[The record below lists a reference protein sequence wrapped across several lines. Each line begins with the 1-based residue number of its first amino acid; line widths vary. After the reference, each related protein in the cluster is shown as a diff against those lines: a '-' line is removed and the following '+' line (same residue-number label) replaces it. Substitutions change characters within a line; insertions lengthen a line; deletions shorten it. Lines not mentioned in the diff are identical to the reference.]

1 MMIFRIYQCIFI
13 QPLIG
18 FNILMKVQ
26 FLAFIQ
32 RRNANFY
39 TAAGGF
45 LLSVGCAYVGS
56 YVLATEFCK
65 VTSAATFIAFALTNP
80 HLGIMFGGLFMAI
93 GAGSNH
99 LMQGK
104 LNAENET
111 LKSDKLKLEADL
123 SELPLL
129 KQNISKYQ
137 EDGLQLKLENYK
149 LHEKQ
154 VETWLKGIC
163 KHINLDYESRVSI
176 YYKDDDVF
184 KLLARN
190 SSNPLLKQ
198 FSRKD
203 YPLGL
208 GIVSKAWQYGKY
220 DDKDIPE
227 NDDAY
232 MEYMQ
237 KKYNYSEEVLYSIK
251 MKSRTMFGL
260 SIVDADESI
269 GVILFESKI
278 KNAFD
283 ESTIEAMEKYCKD
296 FQSYLAGFVRDC
308 KVYEKRA
315 RPERTIENAQT
326 HKNIIEELG
335 GKI

>member
-1 MMIFRIYQCIFI
+1 MCLACTFI
-13 QPLIG
+13 IQLLVW
-18 FNILMKVQ
+18 FLMKEN
-26 FLAFIQ
+26 FLNFIKQ
-32 RRNANFY
+32 RNANFY
-39 TAAGGF
+39 TATGGF
-45 LLSVGCAYVGS
+45 LLSLGCAYVGN
-56 YVLATEFCK
+56 YNFTTESEK
-65 VTSAATFIAFALTNP
+65 ITSADTLIAFILTSP
-80 HLGIMFGGLFMAI
+80 HFGIILGGLFMAL
-93 GAGSNH
+93 GASSNH
-99 LMQGK
+99 LLQGE
-104 LNAENET
+104 LNTENER
-111 LKSDKLKLEADL
+111 LKSRNLKFEQEL
-123 SELPLL
+123 SEVPLL
-129 KQNISKYQ
+129 KQRISKSQ
-137 EDGLQLKLENYK
+137 EDGLQLKVENYK

-163 KHINLDYESRVSI
+163 KHIELDYESRVSI
-176 YYKDDDVF
+176 YYKDGSVF

-203 YPLGL
+203 YPLDL

-220 DDKDIPE
+220 EDKEIPE
-227 NDDAY
+227 DEDAY
-232 MEYMQ
+232 LEYMQ
-237 KKYNYSEEVLYSIK
+237 KKYQYSEEILYSIR
-251 MKSRTMFGL
+251 MKSRTMLGL
-260 SIVDADESI
+260 SIVDADDSI

-283 ESTIEAMEKYCKD
+283 RDTIDAMERYCKD

-326 HKNIIEELG
+326 HKNILEELG

>member
-1 MMIFRIYQCIFI
+1 MIL
-13 QPLIG
+13 LILWCVSLQLLVG
-18 FNILMKVQ
+18 FDVLMKVQ
-26 FLAFIQ
+26 FLEFIKK
-32 RRNANFY
+32 RNANFY

-45 LLSVGCAYVGS
+45 LLSVGCAYVGNYS
-56 YVLATEFCK
+56 FATEFGR
-65 VTSAATFIAFALTNP
+65 VQSAATFIAFVLTNP
-80 HLGIMFGGLFMAI
+80 HLGIIFGGLFMAV

-99 LMQGK
+99 LMQGE
-104 LNAENET
+104 LSAENEN
-111 LKSDKLKLEADL
+111 LKSDNLKLEAQL
-123 SELPLL
+123 SAIPLL
-129 KQNISKYQ
+129 EQNISKYQ
-137 EDGLQLKLENYK
+137 EDGLQLKVENYK

-163 KHINLDYESRVSI
+163 KHIDLDYESRVSI
-176 YYKDDDVF
+176 YYKDDEVF

-203 YPLGL
+203 YPLDL

-220 DDKDIPE
+220 EDKYIPE
-227 NDDAY
+227 DHDAY

-237 KKYNYSEEVLYSIK
+237 KKYHYSEEALYSIK
-251 MKSRTMFGL
+251 MKSRTMLGL
-260 SIVDADESI
+260 SIVDADDSI
-269 GVILFESKI
+269 GVVLFESKM

-283 ESTIEAMEKYCKD
+283 DDTVGAMERYCKD

-315 RPERTIENAQT
+315 RPERTVENAQT
-326 HKNIIEELG
+326 HKNILEEIG

>member
-1 MMIFRIYQCIFI
+1 
-13 QPLIG
+13 
-18 FNILMKVQ
+18 MKVQ
-26 FLAFIQ
+26 FLEFIK

-45 LLSVGCAYVGS
+45 LLSVGCAYVGN
-56 YVLATEFCK
+56 YVFDTEFGK
-65 VTSAATFIAFALTNP
+65 VHSAATFIAFALTSP
-80 HLGIMFGGLFMAI
+80 HLGIIFGGLFMAV

-99 LMQGK
+99 LMQGE
-104 LNAENET
+104 LSAENEK
-111 LKSDKLKLEADL
+111 LKSDKLKIEA
-123 SELPLL
+123 ELAEVPLL

-137 EDGLQLKLENYK
+137 EDGLQLKVENYK

-163 KHINLDYESRVSI
+163 KHIDLDYESRVSI
-176 YYKDDDVF
+176 YYKDDEVF

-190 SSNPLLKQ
+190 SPNPLLKQ

-203 YPLGL
+203 YPLDL

-220 DDKDIPE
+220 EDKDIPE
-227 NDDAY
+227 DDGAY

-237 KKYNYSEEVLYSIK
+237 KKYHYSEEALYSIK
-251 MKSRTMFGL
+251 MKSRTMLGL
-260 SIVDADESI
+260 SIVDADDSI
-269 GVILFESKI
+269 GVVLFESKM

-283 ESTIEAMEKYCKD
+283 DDTVEAMERYCKD

-315 RPERTIENAQT
+315 RPERTVENAQT
-326 HKNIIEELG
+326 HKNILEELG